1 MSKTYIIKNLNSK
14 NYLQSSRCIKRGIT
28 TGSLVLKI
36 GHNQMAS
43 SSEQSTNQTVLGSYV
58 FRSLFLLG
66 ACMMMM
72 MMMMMAK
79 LSLGVTS

>member
-1 MSKTYIIKNLNSK
+1 MSKTYILKNLNSK

-28 TGSLVLKI
+28 NGSLVLKI

-43 SSEQSTNQTVLGSYV
+43 SSEQSTNQTVLGRYV
-58 FRSLFLLG
+58 FRSFFLLG
-66 ACMMMM
+66 AC
-72 MMMMMAK
+72 MMMMAK